1 MKSLIILIFT
11 MMFFISCKEKQV
23 ETPPVETQVKEV
35 TLAPEL
41 QNYENEIMK
50 IHDEVM
56 PKMSEVNRLSSQL
69 KGIKET
75 GKTPDG
81 KTISIDG
88 LDPVLESLNN
98 SEKYMSDW
106 MKNYS
111 DIKPKLTERQ
121 LLPFFQKELE
131 KITQLRNM
139 ILGSIDDA
147 NKWLAAHPVG

>member
-1 MKSLIILIFT
+1 MKHLIILIFT
-11 MMFFISCKEKQV
+11 TLIFVSCKEKKVEASPV
-23 ETPPVETQVKEV
+23 ETPVKEV
-35 TLAPEL
+35 TLTPEL

-56 PKMSEVNRLSSQL
+56 PKMSDVNRLSAQL
-69 KGIKET
+69 RGIKET
-75 GKTPDG
+75 GKTTDG

-98 SEKYMSDW
+98 SDKYMSDW

-131 KITQLRNM
+131 KITQLRTM
-139 ILGSIDDA
+139 ILGSIDQA
-147 NKWLAAHPVG
+147 NKWLAAHPLG